1 MSGIA
6 SLGVDP
12 KLLIAQAINFLILL
26 LLLNKFL
33 YKPIVQLL
41 QDRKN
46 KIAEGIKYADEAK
59 IELEKAKIEAR
70 KVVSEA
76 IEEAQKI
83 QNESKKTAEQEIMKI
98 LSSAQKRAEK
108 IVEGARVSA
117 TAEEEK
123 IEMRAKGKIADL
135 VSAAVEKILE
145 EKQDTKEIGRLI
157 QKI

>member
-59 IELEKAKIEAR
+59 VELEKAKIEAR

-83 QNESKKTAEQEIMKI
+83 QSESKKTAEQEIMKI
-98 LSSAQKRAEK
+98 LSAAQKRAEK
-108 IVEGARVSA
+108 IVEGAKVSA

-145 EKQDTKEIGRLI
+145 EKQDTKEIERLI